1 MNTEKRILASRANG
15 AKSRGPIT
23 PAGKARSRSAIR
35 SHRLAAANVLTN
47 ESSNAFFTLL
57 GHHYNCLA
65 PTNDIE
71 CAMIEEMVS
80 AYWRMR
86 RGWAIENSLLEGA
99 TVNQPDGPELSR
111 IAQANAELSSNQQVI
126 ALRGE
131 ETRLQ
136 RIYQR
141 ALHNFLMLKKF
152 KSRRDQANSCVSDL
166 SPQIPEPA
174 EPTEPK

>member
-1 MNTEKRILASRANG
+1 MNTEKRVLASRANG

-47 ESSNAFFTLL
+47 ESSTAFFTLL
-57 GHHYNCLA
+57 GHHYNCLV
-65 PTNDIE
+65 PTNDVE

-86 RGWAIENSLLEGA
+86 RGWAIENSLLEDA

-126 ALRGE
+126 AIWSE

-152 KSRRDQANSCVSDL
+152 KARREAANSLVSDL
-166 SPQIPEPA
+166 SSQTPDPT
-174 EPTEPK
+174 EPTEPE